1 MLAPRWVP
9 EAVVADLVQTF
20 GQNVLQESAHELV
33 AVQAGVLPFPGLAL
47 FVADGNAVVVET
59 DNAVVGDRNAEQIT
73 GEIAEHGV
81 IPFAPGGAMHDPRLS
96 PCSVRHDEV
105 RPALC
110 ERRSELAA
118 HEFGQGLERD

>member
-33 AVQAGVLPFPGLAL
+33 AVQAGVLPFPGPAL

-59 DNAVVGDRNAEQIT
+59 DNAVVGDRNAEHT
-73 GEIAEHGV
+73 
-81 IPFAPGGAMHDPRLS
+81 
-96 PCSVRHDEV
+96 PC
-105 RPALC
+105 
-110 ERRSELAA
+110 
-118 HEFGQGLERD
+118 